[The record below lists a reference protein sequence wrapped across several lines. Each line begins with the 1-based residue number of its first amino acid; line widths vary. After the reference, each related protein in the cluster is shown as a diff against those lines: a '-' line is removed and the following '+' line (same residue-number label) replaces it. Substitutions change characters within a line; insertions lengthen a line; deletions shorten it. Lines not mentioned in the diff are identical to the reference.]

1 MNVISK
7 ADSHFGLSINYSSPI
22 LDINRT
28 AMNSVTELQMSD
40 DSINKLGMKILY
52 NAWFQ
57 EVFSSDGTNEDSKQE
72 W

>member
-1 MNVISK
+1 MNVTSK
-7 ADSHFGLSINYSSPI
+7 TDSQFGLSINDSNTVS
-22 LDINRT
+22 DINKA
-28 AMNSVTELQMSD
+28 AMNSVTDLQMSD

-52 NAWFQ
+52 TAWFQ